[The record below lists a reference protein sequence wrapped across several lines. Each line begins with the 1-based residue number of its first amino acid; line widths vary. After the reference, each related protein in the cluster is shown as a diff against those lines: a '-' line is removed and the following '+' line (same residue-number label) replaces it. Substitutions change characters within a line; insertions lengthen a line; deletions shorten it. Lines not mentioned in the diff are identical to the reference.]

1 MNEFELD
8 LDMDLDLN
16 KEEIISTF
24 TTEEIINELRKRE
37 NIETIE
43 IKPKR
48 GTNIFKEDCE
58 RTVVIYRKIT
68 T

>member
-8 LDMDLDLN
+8 LDMDLNLN
-16 KEEIISTF
+16 KEEIVSTL

-37 NIETIE
+37 DIETIE

-58 RTVVIYRKIT
+58 RIVLVYRK
-68 T
+68 